1 MTELTEEL
9 VYKAL
14 KLAKANQDKIIEK
27 QRRNMIPEPIVIGEI
42 RELLAKS
49 ETLPE
54 GVDARSW
61 SIVKTKLEEALLWG
75 QRAMEKGN

>member
-1 MTELTEEL
+1 M
-9 VYKAL
+9 V
-14 KLAKANQDKIIEK
+14 
-27 QRRNMIPEPIVIGEI
+27 PEPTVIREI
-42 RELLAKS
+42 RELLVKS

>member
-1 MTELTEEL
+1 
-9 VYKAL
+9 
-14 KLAKANQDKIIEK
+14 
-27 QRRNMIPEPIVIGEI
+27 MIPEPIVIGEI

-49 ETLPE
+49 ETMPE

-75 QRAMEKGN
+75 QRAMEKGD